1 MNIVFNFINEL
12 ITKVRSSEVEIFRML
27 QWLLLSFCLYAFAM
41 TLASR
46 GIDFYPQIQTVSWKL
61 GHLTI
66 AAFFGYW
73 IDRNAFRDRIT
84 SDSDSLTT
92 IRRAIIIVGT
102 MIAISLGM

>member
-1 MNIVFNFINEL
+1 MNLYNSIL
-12 ITKVRSSEVEIFRML
+12 SLSTKVKSNEVEIFRML
-27 QWLLLSFCLYAFAM
+27 QWLLISFCLYAFAM
-41 TLASR
+41 ALAAR

-61 GHLTI
+61 GHITI

-73 IDRNAFRDRIT
+73 IDRNAFRDRIA
-84 SDSDSLTT
+84 SDSEALFT

>member
-1 MNIVFNFINEL
+1 MNLFNIILSLF
-12 ITKVRSSEVEIFRML
+12 TKVKSNEVEIFRML
-27 QWLLLSFCLYAFAM
+27 QWLLISFCLYAFAIA
-41 TLASR
+41 LANK

-84 SDSDSLTT
+84 PDSIPLIT
-92 IRRAIIIVGT
+92 IRRAIIIMGS